1 MSYAHVENG
10 EVTFVGSLPKSWRNI
25 SGLNLADDAL
35 LKENGWLPFTEE
47 IATPSK
53 YELKDGTKFTITT
66 DSVIG
71 VEQKRAMTDK
81 EKTEHDQSVAT
92 QYRGERQ
99 VDYPEIGDQL
109 DMLWHAIDGGTLDK
123 TSDFYTSLKAIKDK
137 HPKP

>member
-25 SGLNLADDAL
+25 SGLNLANDAL

-47 IATPSK
+47 LATPSK

-71 VEQKRAMTDK
+71 VEQKRAMTDE
-81 EKTEHDQSVAT
+81 EKIGYDQSVAI
-92 QYRGERQ
+92 QYRTDRLQE
-99 VDYPEIGDQL
+99 YPEIGDQL

-123 TSDFYTSLKAIKDK
+123 TSDFYNSLKAIKDK

>member
-25 SGLNLADDAL
+25 SGLNLANDAL

-47 IATPSK
+47 LATPSK

-71 VEQKRAMTDK
+71 VEQKRAMTDE
-81 EKTEHDQSVAT
+81 EKIGYDQSVAI
-92 QYRGERQ
+92 QYRTDRLQE
-99 VDYPEIGDQL
+99 YPEIGDQL

>member
-25 SGLNLADDAL
+25 SGLNLANDAL

-71 VEQKRAMTDK
+71 VEQKRAMTDE
-81 EKTEHDQSVAT
+81 EKIGYDQSVAI
-92 QYRGERQ
+92 QYRTDRLQE
-99 VDYPEIGDQL
+99 YPEIGDQL
-109 DMLWHAIDGGTLDK
+109 DMLWHAIDDGTLDK